1 MQILVVFESILPIF
15 LLILVGNLL
24 RRIRWVDDN
33 AWPGLEQLG
42 FWFLYPVLLFVT
54 ILNADFSGLQL
65 DSMLVALIAALLV
78 HYPLVLALWPTLK
91 NSGLIAESQYSSV
104 FQSSVRWN
112 GFMAFAIAEKIF
124 PAEGLAVVALMMAV
138 IIIPVNL
145 VSVAVVT
152 RFAASRADI
161 GSLLFRMA
169 TNPLVLASL
178 AALIIRWQPFGFY
191 APLNETLVLVGRAAL
206 GMGLIVTGAG
216 LLPRDIFG
224 IRLAL
229 WLPVALKL
237 FLFPILLLGF
247 AYAFGVRGENLNY
260 LGLCAAVPTAMN
272 GYLLAKQMGG
282 DAPLYAAVTTLQTI
296 ISFFSIPLVLL
307 IAGQLAAG

>member
-1 MQILVVFESILPIF
+1 M
-15 LLILVGNLL
+15 VGNLL
-24 RRIRWVDDN
+24 RQIRWIDDA

-42 FWFLYPVLLFVT
+42 YWFLYPTLLFVT

-65 DSMLVALIAALLV
+65 DSMLIALIITLPVQYA
-78 HYPLVLALWPTLK
+78 LVLALWPAMKRT
-91 NSGLIAESQYSSV
+91 NLIAKSQFSSV

-124 PAEGLAVVALMMAV
+124 APEGLAVVALMMAV

-152 RFAASRADI
+152 RFASSAANIRSML
-161 GSLLFRMA
+161 SRMA

-178 AALIIRWQPFGFY
+178 AALVIRWQPLGFY
-191 APLNETLVLVGRAAL
+191 SPLNETLMLVGRAAL

-216 LLPRDIFG
+216 LLPRDILGF
-224 IRLAL
+224 RLAL
-229 WLPVALKL
+229 WLPVVLKL
-237 FLFPILLLGF
+237 IVFPILLLGC
-247 AYAFGVRGENLNY
+247 AYVLGVRGDNLSY

-296 ISFFSIPLVLL
+296 VSFFTIPVVLL
-307 IAGQLAAG
+307 VVGQLAAG